1 MENPAT
7 PLYTPMEEKVIAAL
21 KTVHDPE
28 IPINIYDLGL
38 IYELKIGE
46 HNAVYIRM
54 TLTSPNC
61 PVAES
66 IPGEVQMAVRSV
78 EGVGEVT
85 VDLVFEPPW
94 DKDMLS
100 EEALAELGLL

>member
-1 MENPAT
+1 MAGIHYT
-7 PLYTPMEEKVIAAL
+7 PLEEKVIAAL
-21 KTVHDPE
+21 RNVHDPE
-28 IPINIYDLGL
+28 IPLNIYDLGL
-38 IYELKIGE
+38 IYELKI
-46 HNAVYIRM
+46 NDRSDVYIRM

-66 IPGEVQMAVRSV
+66 IPGEVRDAVKTV
-78 EGVGEVT
+78 EGVNEVM